1 MERIELIKLAL
12 TNKVGKDA
20 LGHYGLGD
28 TVTSTSTSTSTD
40 TGTEA
45 ETHRQRDTE
54 PVGGST
60 GPVRTS
66 DTETGA
72 VDEGIHL

>member
-20 LGHYGLGD
+20 LGHYGLAIESS
-28 TVTSTSTSTSTD
+28 STSTSRITD
-40 TGTEA
+40 TETES
-45 ETHRQRDTE
+45 ETNRQRDTE

-66 DTETGA
+66 DTETGT